1 MRQMPSPP
9 CRNQAAHR
17 MQRGNSLATTAAASQ
32 QQQFRHQNTVIDIW
46 LQQVYANVS
55 VSASSHAAVSA
66 TASVP
71 VSVSV
76 SVRA

>member
-1 MRQMPSPP
+1 
-9 CRNQAAHR
+9 
-17 MQRGNSLATTAAASQ
+17 MQRGNSLATTAASQ
-32 QQQFRHQNTVIDIW
+32 QQQFRDQNTVIDIW

-55 VSASSHAAVSA
+55 VSASSHASVSA